1 MHGIVSTTTGY
12 IGGTHKYPTFQEVY
26 DHTEAICIEYD
37 PKFISYWDI
46 LNMWRDNDDP
56 FTPDCVRY
64 RSVVYVFNYTQ
75 YKQAKEFLY
84 HVSME
89 KPHCYMFSTIEW
101 IHSPTTISSTSS
113 RATSSSHRHHQQP
126 QQQQQQKRQQLL
138 TFYVAEE
145 MHQDYVIKEWE
156 MAKRHLLAWA
166 NEQTKS
172 GLFPISE

>member
-12 IGGTHKYPTFQEVY
+12 IGGSHKYPSFQDVY

-37 PKFISYWDI
+37 PKVIPYWDI

-64 RSVVYVFNYTQ
+64 RSVVFVFNYTQ

-101 IHSPTTISSTSS
+101 VHSSPSTSS
-113 RATSSSHRHHQQP
+113 SSDASTSHHHHHQQ
-126 QQQQQQKRQQLL
+126 QLQQLL